1 MFLQIKS
8 FFMHMNNDLVNFELY
23 FADLYKGWF
32 FAYIRLNLTF
42 GHVYVI
48 GNMGNLSLPVM
59 PAIFD
64 NAQALSAKKI
74 KHHF

>member
-8 FFMHMNNDLVNFELY
+8 FFMHMIRLISSYILLICTKVGFC
-23 FADLYKGWF
+23 
-32 FAYIRLNLTF
+32 AYICLNLTF
-42 GHVYVI
+42 GNVYVI

-74 KHHF
+74 KHYF